1 METKSKRL
9 QMKDVITLAIFNVA
23 ILVVMVA
30 VKMIVMMVATPA
42 FNYLAYVGVMA
53 LFCAPLYV
61 VMSNKVAK
69 PGTLFVTALFSGLM
83 MLAFGSGWFLI
94 VEIVVGVICELVMIG
109 TDTYK
114 NPMPNFYTGELSGTV
129 TVNGK
134 YPGVF
139 LPDEKVQ
146 TLGVVFQ
153 DPRSQFFMGKVL
165 DEIAFSAEN
174 IGMDSVQ
181 IIEKV
186 MLCAKQLEIEEL
198 LEKNVNELSS
208 GQKQRV
214 AIAAATVFA
223 PPVLILD
230 EPVSNLDNNGIK
242 ILLKILTE
250 IKEKGTTIIISEH
263 RLHQF
268 LPIADLY
275 LHIDGGN
282 LQHIWEK
289 SDFKNLQYDDLM
301 NWGIR
306 HPDLVKKKQKL
317 ATSIDEFS
325 KTVEIDHITFK
336 YRKANYG
343 LSSYISYVSQDNYL
357 FNESI
362 LENIRMGRPSA
373 SDEEV
378 ISAAKQCGC
387 HEFIMGLNNGYDTVV
402 GGAGGHLSGGERQ
415 RIAIARAMLKN
426 APIVI
431 FDEATAYLDPENE
444 NLVQQSIS
452 NLIKDKTL
460 IVVAHRLYTITDA
473 DQIVVVNHGKVEAIG
488 THSELLNE
496 NRLYQ
501 NMWKAHTSSRDEG
514 GDRA

>member
-1 METKSKRL
+1 MIVFDKVSFQYGNEETDEPSSGIHNISFHIGKG
-9 QMKDVITLAIFNVA
+9 QCA
-23 ILVVMVA
+23 ILCGRSGAGKSTVLRLV
-30 VKMIVMMVATPA
+30 
-42 FNYLAYVGVMA
+42 
-53 LFCAPLYV
+53 
-61 VMSNKVAK
+61 
-69 PGTLFVTALFSGLM
+69 SGL
-83 MLAFGSGWFLI
+83 
-94 VEIVVGVICELVMIG
+94 
-109 TDTYK
+109 
-114 NPMPNFYTGELSGTV
+114 MPNFYTGELSGTV

-174 IGMDSVQ
+174 IGMDSAQ

-289 SDFKNLQYDDLM
+289 SDFENLQYDDLM

-317 ATSIDEFS
+317 AASIDELS

-343 LSSYISYVSQDNYL
+343 LDNISTLFPSGTVTAILGENGAGKTTFCKILCGLLKQNSGTVKRDGIALSPSKRRSISY
-357 FNESI
+357 
-362 LENIRMGRPSA
+362 
-373 SDEEV
+373 
-378 ISAAKQCGC
+378 
-387 HEFIMGLNNGYDTVV
+387 
-402 GGAGGHLSGGERQ
+402 
-415 RIAIARAMLKN
+415 
-426 APIVI
+426 
-431 FDEATAYLDPENE
+431 
-444 NLVQQSIS
+444 LVMQ
-452 NLIKDKTL
+452 
-460 IVVAHRLYTITDA
+460 DA
-473 DQIVVVNHGKVEAIG
+473 DYQIYADSVGN
-488 THSELLNE
+488 ELV
-496 NRLYQ
+496 Y
-501 NMWKAHTSSRDEG
+501 
-514 GDRA
+514 

>member
-1 METKSKRL
+1 MIVFDKVSFQYGNEETDEPSSGIHNISFHIGKG
-9 QMKDVITLAIFNVA
+9 QCA
-23 ILVVMVA
+23 ILCGRSGAGKSTVLRLV
-30 VKMIVMMVATPA
+30 
-42 FNYLAYVGVMA
+42 
-53 LFCAPLYV
+53 
-61 VMSNKVAK
+61 
-69 PGTLFVTALFSGLM
+69 SGL
-83 MLAFGSGWFLI
+83 
-94 VEIVVGVICELVMIG
+94 
-109 TDTYK
+109 
-114 NPMPNFYTGELSGTV
+114 MPNFYTGELSGTV

-223 PPVLILD
+223 PPV
-230 EPVSNLDNNGIK
+230 
-242 ILLKILTE
+242 
-250 IKEKGTTIIISEH
+250 
-263 RLHQF
+263 
-268 LPIADLY
+268 
-275 LHIDGGN
+275 
-282 LQHIWEK
+282 
-289 SDFKNLQYDDLM
+289 
-301 NWGIR
+301 
-306 HPDLVKKKQKL
+306 
-317 ATSIDEFS
+317 
-325 KTVEIDHITFK
+325 
-336 YRKANYG
+336 
-343 LSSYISYVSQDNYL
+343 
-357 FNESI
+357 
-362 LENIRMGRPSA
+362 
-373 SDEEV
+373 
-378 ISAAKQCGC
+378 
-387 HEFIMGLNNGYDTVV
+387 
-402 GGAGGHLSGGERQ
+402 
-415 RIAIARAMLKN
+415 
-426 APIVI
+426 
-431 FDEATAYLDPENE
+431 
-444 NLVQQSIS
+444 
-452 NLIKDKTL
+452 
-460 IVVAHRLYTITDA
+460 VAHRLYTITDA